1 MRTRGVKMA
10 QRNLVRASALAAL
23 AIGVALP
30 TAARADLKFC
40 NQTKDDVS
48 LAIGFKS
55 TDSDQWTSE
64 GWWNIKP
71 GECKTPI
78 EGILKARYYYY
89 YADSDSGKWSDHFIF
104 CTKDEK
110 FTIEGDKDCKSRGY
124 APEGFKEID
133 IGEET
138 SKEIDLTDN

>member
-1 MRTRGVKMA
+1 MA
-10 QRNLVRASALAAL
+10 QRMLVRASALAAL
-23 AIGVALP
+23 AICVGLP
-30 TAARADLKFC
+30 TAARAEPKFC
-40 NQTKDDVS
+40 NQTKEDVS

-55 TDSDQWTSE
+55 PESDQWTSE

-71 GECKTPI
+71 NDCKTPI
-78 EGILKARYYYY
+78 DGILKARYYYY
-89 YADSDSGKWSDHFIF
+89 YADSDSGKWSGDFIF

-138 SKEIDLTDN
+138 SKEIDFTDN